1 MQKSVDTPQAKNV
14 TRIEKSTK
22 SVSLEDK
29 QKAKEQINLLLDSN
43 QSPDKR
49 ISNLKILN
57 KLSEKVE
64 FLRRKN
70 EEFSLFVASME
81 STANKITIQN
91 SQGFDFSLNNSET
104 LSKVIEVI
112 EKDLD
117 QVTKKAETEF
127 LNFNI

>member
-14 TRIEKSTK
+14 TKIEKSTK
-22 SVSLEDK
+22 SVTLEEK
-29 QKAKEQINLLLDSN
+29 QKAKEQINLLLENNS
-43 QSPDKR
+43 SPDKR

-70 EEFSLFVASME
+70 EEFALFVASME

>member
-1 MQKSVDTPQAKNV
+1 MKNSVDTPQAKNV
-14 TRIEKSTK
+14 TKIEKSTK
-22 SVSLEDK
+22 SVTLEEK

-43 QSPDKR
+43 PSPDKR

-57 KLSEKVE
+57 KLGEKVD

-117 QVTKKAETEF
+117 QVTKKAEAEF

>member
-14 TRIEKSTK
+14 TKIEKSTK
-22 SVSLEDK
+22 SVTLEEK
-29 QKAKEQINLLLDSN
+29 QKAKEQINLLLEN
-43 QSPDKR
+43 NPSPDKR

-57 KLSEKVE
+57 RLSDKVE

-70 EEFSLFVASME
+70 EEFGLFVASME

-91 SQGFDFSLNNSET
+91 SQGFGFTLNNSDT
-104 LSKVIEVI
+104 LTKVIEVI

-117 QVTKKAETEF
+117 QVTKNAENEF

>member
-1 MQKSVDTPQAKNV
+1 MKNSVDTPQAKNV
-14 TRIEKSTK
+14 TKIEKTPK
-22 SVSLEDK
+22 IVTLEEK

-43 QSPDKR
+43 PSPDKR

-70 EEFSLFVASME
+70 EEFALFVASME

-117 QVTKKAETEF
+117 QVTKKAEAEF

>member
-14 TRIEKSTK
+14 TKIEKNVK
-22 SVSLEDK
+22 SVTLEDK
-29 QKAKEQINLLLDSN
+29 QKAKEQINLLLENNS
-43 QSPDKR
+43 SPDKR

-57 KLSEKVE
+57 KLGEKVD

-104 LSKVIEVI
+104 LTKVIQII

-117 QVTKKAETEF
+117 QVTKEAETEF

>member
-14 TRIEKSTK
+14 TKIEKSVK
-22 SVSLEDK
+22 SVTLEDK
-29 QKAKEQINLLLDSN
+29 QKAKEQINLLLEN
-43 QSPDKR
+43 NASPDKR

-57 KLSEKVE
+57 KLGEKVD

-104 LSKVIEVI
+104 LTKVIQII

-117 QVTKKAETEF
+117 QVTKEAETEF

>member
-1 MQKSVDTPQAKNV
+1 MKNSVDTPQAKNV
-14 TRIEKSTK
+14 TKIEKTPK
-22 SVSLEDK
+22 IVTLEEK
-29 QKAKEQINLLLDSN
+29 QKAKEQINLLLEN
-43 QSPDKR
+43 NPSPDKR

-70 EEFSLFVASME
+70 EEFALFIASME

-91 SQGFDFSLNNSET
+91 SQGFDFTLNNSDT
-104 LSKVIEVI
+104 LTKVIEVI

-117 QVTKKAETEF
+117 QVTKKAENEF

>member
-1 MQKSVDTPQAKNV
+1 MKNSVDTPQAKNV
-14 TRIEKSTK
+14 TKIEKTPK
-22 SVSLEDK
+22 IVTLEEK
-29 QKAKEQINLLLDSN
+29 QKAKEQINLLLEN
-43 QSPDKR
+43 NPSPDKR

-57 KLSEKVE
+57 KLGEKVE

-91 SQGFDFSLNNSET
+91 SQGFEFSLNNSET

>member
-14 TRIEKSTK
+14 TKIEKSTK
-22 SVSLEDK
+22 SVTLEEK
-29 QKAKEQINLLLDSN
+29 QKAKEQINLLLENNS
-43 QSPDKR
+43 SPDKR

-57 KLSEKVE
+57 KLGEKVD

-104 LSKVIEVI
+104 LSKVIEVN